1 MRSIPACLLL
11 LTALSWATPVCHQ
24 PPLSDEFDAIAVFLP
39 GGLPPASP
47 WEGVSD
53 EFRERFWT
61 LGCEGFLIQRTAWC
75 AYLAVTPPGT
85 ADLFVSEMAAMG
97 DSAVIADTSVWSG
110 FLQLEAVN
118 REGPVAIVWHRC
130 DEPGPAPAIP
140 LRGSRWLASGSDTL
154 ISNGPWSTSTFLWT
168 VDTTA
173 AGSYDGVWR
182 GSGTEIVPVGEG
194 SSVAVRVLCSSGITP
209 AELQF
214 TEGMSHGW
222 DAEFGRIWA
231 PLFSAV
237 DSLVASEFPPVPG
250 AGNLLWLKG
259 SGSGGAFEPWKT
271 SAAPTPPARARM
283 TVPSPSSVPA
293 FHAMNSMPV
302 ADGVSSTDIACTGA
316 TFDETAVFAG
326 VFERIL
332 ARSALPGIP
341 GTASVTV
348 EPMGD
353 SIRVWMIGSGGIDA
367 AELAG
372 MLPRLL
378 GPTALCPP
386 ESELVANAALR
397 ARLLHGSTA
406 AVPSPT
412 TMVHIL
418 AGVLGLLD

>member
-168 VDTTA
+168 VDPVA
-173 AGSYDGVWR
+173 ARCYDGVWR
-182 GSGTEIVPVGEG
+182 GSGTEIIPVGEG
-194 SSVAVRVLCSSGITP
+194 RSVSVQVLSSSGITP

-214 TEGMSHGW
+214 SGGMTHGW
-222 DAEFGRIWA
+222 DSEFGRIWA
-231 PLFSAV
+231 PVFSAA
-237 DSLVASEFPPVPG
+237 DSLVASTCPPVPG

-271 SAAPTPPARARM
+271 SAAPPPPARARM
-283 TVPSPSSVPA
+283 TVTAPAVLPA
-293 FHAMNSMPV
+293 FRAMASMPE
-302 ADGVSSTDIACTGA
+302 AQGVSCTDIACTGA
-316 TFDETAVFAG
+316 TADETAVFAG

-348 EPMGD
+348 EPIGD
-353 SIRVWMIGSGGIDA
+353 SIRVWMAGNGGIDA
-367 AELAG
+367 DELAE

-397 ARLLHGSTA
+397 ARLLHGSA
-406 AVPSPT
+406 ATVPSPT

-418 AGVLGLLD
+418 AGVLGLLN